1 VRTILASLSRRLMLI
16 EKVKYFFKKM
26 EQNPDFYQSTPTSYY
41 YKFQR
46 YMLINA
52 DNGEAK

>member
-1 VRTILASLSRRLMLI
+1 MPHVDRKS
-16 EKVKYFFKKM
+16 KVFFLKKM